1 MVAIGKPKIYESK
14 DTLEE
19 GGVIDREGFSWMERA
34 RLKVTVL
41 ALGILFSLSKL
52 KLK

>member
-1 MVAIGKPKIYESK
+1 MVALGKPKINESK

-34 RLKVTVL
+34 RLRSQFIAFGYL
-41 ALGILFSLSKL
+41 ILISKAAVF
-52 KLK
+52 